1 MKTYYMQSCCSHKA
15 APSTSHLLLVRAATD
30 NPQHGHSIHATSIM
44 VTERTAELTEE
55 EVQSEQDALLMVAV
69 EIIGEMLLTVA
80 DLEVCVWRRHPHTM
94 SAMRIACVPSCC
106 CLVYPCVPTHVQA
119 GLRALPGGFGAV
131 FPSGQAGDN
140 ESSVQA
146 RVGDVITQLQQRA
159 QEEIAMLPFPS
170 VAAAAVAVE
179 TRNQRVRGIATDP
192 MASTDGSSDPGATSS
207 LRSTLDAAEKA
218 AEKFVA
224 QRLQPA
230 VAKVRSSTPRDWV
243 GNAKAA
249 ATYARGLWDRLNGG
263 KAGEVAIRPPDGLP
277 LPASTKVRF

>member
-1 MKTYYMQSCCSHKA
+1 M
-15 APSTSHLLLVRAATD
+15 AT
-30 NPQHGHSIHATSIM
+30 IC
-44 VTERTAELTEE
+44 TERTAELTEE

-69 EIIGEMLLTVA
+69 EIIGEMLLTVT
-80 DLEVCVWRRHPHTM
+80 DLEVGAACCQTCHIRPYYSVVHT
-94 SAMRIACVPSCC
+94 CTHT
-106 CLVYPCVPTHVQA
+106 LLHTLQTPTTQGLSHQA
-119 GLRALPGGFGAV
+119 GLRALPAGFGAV

-146 RVGDVITQLQQRA
+146 RVGDVITQLKQRA
-159 QEEIAMLPFPS
+159 KEEIMMLPFPS
-170 VAAAAVAVE
+170 TAAATMAVE
-179 TRNQRVRGIATDP
+179 ARNLRARGIPTDP
-192 MASTDGSSDPGATSS
+192 LASTDGGDPGAASS

-249 ATYARGLWDRLNGG
+249 ATYARELWDRLNGG
-263 KAGEVAIRPPDGLP
+263 RAGEVAIRPPDGLP
-277 LPASTKVRF
+277 LPASTKVCVVVELCVWFVVVCCGVVIVRSQACTIF